1 LHALQF
7 DWDRIALQWQE
18 VFEAVTAK
26 R

>member
-1 LHALQF
+1 LHALNF